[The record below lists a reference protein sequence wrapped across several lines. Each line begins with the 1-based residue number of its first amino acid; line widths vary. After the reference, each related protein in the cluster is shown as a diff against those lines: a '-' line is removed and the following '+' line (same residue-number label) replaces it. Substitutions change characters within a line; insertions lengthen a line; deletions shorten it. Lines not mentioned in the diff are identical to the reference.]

1 LINEK
6 GHFAMQLK
14 QLILLISLFISSYST
29 ASAFQIDVP
38 FKWQIGEELTYK
50 VSWNFIRLGTLKL
63 SIVDTSNINGVLTHQ
78 TKLKIDSN
86 PWLFFVNMHSF
97 FESFL
102 MENAYPLLLICEE
115 EIDSEE
121 YNSQYMFDYD
131 NKEIIVHYEGVE
143 NPDNS
148 IDTTLVLKDKV
159 QDGMSMIFYAR
170 QNCHRIERENKNV
183 FYQAQEGVLDINLT
197 GKIDSIEVSFI
208 DDKVPAFYLNG
219 EAHFTAIAGFG
230 GAYEGWFSTDEQHVP
245 LVGRM
250 EVFVG
255 SVYLELEEWE
265 NWSGNCINE

>member
-1 LINEK
+1 MIDQLK
-6 GHFAMQLK
+6 RPFAMQIK

-50 VSWNFIRLGTLKL
+50 VSWGFIRLGTLKL
-63 SIVDTSNINGVLTHQ
+63 SVVDTSTINRILTYE
-78 TKLKIDSN
+78 TNLKIDSN
-86 PWLFFVNMHSF
+86 PWLFFVNMHSV

-102 MENAYPLLLICEE
+102 MENAYPLLLICKE
-115 EIDSEE
+115 EIDGEE

-131 NKEIIVHYEGVE
+131 NQEIIVHYEGVE
-143 NPDNS
+143 NPETS
-148 IDTTLVLKDKV
+148 IDTSLALKNKV

-183 FYQAQEGVLDINLT
+183 FYQAQEGILDINFT
-197 GKIDSIEVSFI
+197 GKMDTIYASSIQK
-208 DDKVPAFYLNG
+208 DVPALYLNG

-230 GAYEGWFSTDEQHVP
+230 GEFEGWFSIDEQRVP
-245 LVGRM
+245 LAARM

-255 SVYLELEEWE
+255 SVYLELEEWK
-265 NWSGNCINE
+265 NWNNP